1 MKTLVDV
8 GVPAI
13 SEHYYVRI
21 PTFLTVREVTELI
34 AKAVEELSNQT
45 YKSSGTEFLC
55 FAETFL
61 FAIRADAGAFPAC
74 ICGFKHNSENAPT
87 KRVRFLHIF
96 AQHVQK
102 HRILSLTLLPT
113 QLYNNKV

>member
-13 SEHYYVRI
+13 SEHYDVRI

-55 FAETFL
+55 FAEKDIL
-61 FAIRADAGAFPAC
+61 LIKDKVLEEYRIRNGD
-74 ICGFKHNSENAPT
+74 H
-87 KRVRFLHIF
+87 
-96 AQHVQK
+96 
-102 HRILSLTLLPT
+102 LL
-113 QLYNNKV
+113 LI